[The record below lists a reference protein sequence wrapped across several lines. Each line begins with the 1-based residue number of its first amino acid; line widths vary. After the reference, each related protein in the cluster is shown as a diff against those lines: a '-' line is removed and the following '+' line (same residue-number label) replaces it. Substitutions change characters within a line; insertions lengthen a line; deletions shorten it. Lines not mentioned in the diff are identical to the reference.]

1 MTEPTGHTVT
11 VYTHFGNNIT
21 APVTYV
27 KDLGDK
33 RALVHVETNY
43 HIEDGRDIRA
53 SYSTGSQQ
61 AEGTY
66 RVSAKVFTA
75 AQTYIYMGVFTRK

>member
-1 MTEPTGHTVT
+1 MTEPTNHTVT
-11 VYTHFGNNIT
+11 VHAGFARDVT

-53 SYSTGSQQ
+53 TYSTGSQQ

-66 RVSAKVFTA
+66 RVLAKVFTSE
-75 AQTYIYMGVFTRK
+75 QNYIYMGVFTRK

>member
-1 MTEPTGHTVT
+1 MTEPTNHTVT
-11 VYTHFGNNIT
+11 VHAGYARDVT
-21 APVTYV
+21 APVIYV

-33 RALVHVETNY
+33 RALVHVETTY
-43 HIEDGRDIRA
+43 HIDDSRDLNA
-53 SYSTGSQQ
+53 TYSTGSHK
-61 AEGTY
+61 AEGQY